1 MSRRGTMRRGTVNIV
16 IDDISIW
23 KKLKENAK
31 KRGKT
36 LQQAFTEAVND
47 WNRKR
52 K

>member
-1 MSRRGTMRRGTVNIV
+1 MKRGTVNIV
-16 IDDISIW
+16 IDNIEIW
-23 KKLKENAK
+23 KELKANAK